1 MASVLKANLIDTCR
15 GNDHLS
21 APSLLR
27 KMDLVTNLEKK
38 GTETQNGPTIRVLDH
53 LVWLPHF
60 LERELRPR
68 EEMYLGSTSPK
79 GRTQGRAHVS

>member
-15 GNDHLS
+15 GNGHLS

-38 GTETQNGPTIRVLDH
+38 GTETQNGPTIRV
-53 LVWLPHF
+53 F
-60 LERELRPR
+60 RPPGLASSFSR
-68 EEMYLGSTSPK
+68 EEAEAQRGN
-79 GRTQGRAHVS
+79 VSRFYQS